1 MAGVNLLAIDTA
13 TEACSAALLRAD
25 GAVFGEFEI
34 APRRHATLLP
44 EMMDAVLAAAEIGRT
59 ELDYC
64 AFTNGPG
71 AFTGI
76 RIAAA
81 QAQGIGVA
89 LGIPLLP
96 VSTLAV
102 LAQSQFERADS
113 RRLLAALDARMQE
126 VYWAVFRRGDDGCA
140 EICGA
145 ERLGAVATVQIPDDI
160 DIGVGHG
167 WVEELRARTACACD
181 PGLLPD
187 ARALL
192 SLARRDA
199 LAGRGVTADHI
210 TINYL
215 RQHVADKP
223 PA

>member
-13 TEACSAALLRAD
+13 TEACSAAVLRAD
-25 GAVFGEFEI
+25 GAVFAEFEV

-44 EMMDAVLAAAEIGRT
+44 KMMDAVLTAAGVARGEI
-59 ELDYC
+59 DYC
-64 AFTNGPG
+64 AFANGPG

-96 VSTLAV
+96 VSTLAL
-102 LAQSQFERADS
+102 LAQTQFERSDS
-113 RRLLAALDARMQE
+113 RKLLAALDARMQE
-126 VYWAVFRRGDDGCA
+126 IYWAVFRRGEDGCA
-140 EICGA
+140 EPCGD
-145 ERLGAVATVQIPDDI
+145 ERLGAVATVQIPGDI

-167 WVEELRARTACACD
+167 WVDELRARATCPCD
-181 PGLLPD
+181 PELLPD

-192 SLARRDA
+192 SLARRGA
-199 LAGRGVTADHI
+199 LAGAAVAADRI

-215 RQHVADKP
+215 RQRVAEK
-223 PA
+223 AQA